1 MESYYNCLSVKAD
14 NFLWL
19 LQDKALEITGE
30 AIEEIEQ
37 GFIVR
42 TEADIKPIKLQL
54 IAYAKELETIMSDSI
69 NLEFSEETLKNQDW
83 IASYRKSITPI
94 ECGKYYI
101 HPSWFEGKKNKINV
115 IIDPALAFGSGHH
128 ESTFGCLEALEN
140 LEHTFQ
146 EIELRNK
153 EKENSKNWSNALKDK
168 TILDVG
174 CGSGILSI
182 CAKKNG
188 AKVWACDTDELAIEA
203 TKDNM
208 VKNNVLLDKVFLGSL
223 HTIPTQKGKFDIILA
238 NILTDVIV
246 ALPLESYVKQK
257 GYLILSGI
265 LEQYIPKVLNK
276 FKNFKIV
283 SQKIN
288 NEWAT
293 LVLQNKG

>member
-101 HPSWFEGKKNKINV
+101 HPSWFEGKK
-115 IIDPALAFGSGHH
+115 
-128 ESTFGCLEALEN
+128 
-140 LEHTFQ
+140 
-146 EIELRNK
+146 
-153 EKENSKNWSNALKDK
+153 
-168 TILDVG
+168 
-174 CGSGILSI
+174 
-182 CAKKNG
+182 
-188 AKVWACDTDELAIEA
+188 
-203 TKDNM
+203 
-208 VKNNVLLDKVFLGSL
+208 
-223 HTIPTQKGKFDIILA
+223 
-238 NILTDVIV
+238 
-246 ALPLESYVKQK
+246 KQNQCH
-257 GYLILSGI
+257 Y
-265 LEQYIPKVLNK
+265 
-276 FKNFKIV
+276 
-283 SQKIN
+283 
-288 NEWAT
+288 
-293 LVLQNKG
+293 